1 MGEVLDELLREHKS
15 VASVLNVLERQ
26 VQIFETGG
34 RPDYELIEAAV
45 EYFLGFPD
53 RCHHPK
59 EDLVFA
65 RLRQRDPDAAR
76 KVGDLAA
83 AHVALAENLRIFAA
97 GLQAVVDE
105 AELPRAAVVRWARG
119 FIELQRQ
126 HLAMEEAALFPAA
139 EAALTPRDWSEL
151 AAAMTKAPDPLVH
164 GDPEARFEALRRNI
178 LAWQAEDDQTQ
189 SN

>member
-1 MGEVLDELLREHKS
+1 MREVLDELRSEHKS
-15 VASVLNVLERQ
+15 IASVLNVLERQ
-26 VQIFETGG
+26 VRIFETGG

-65 RLRQRDPDAAR
+65 RLQQRDPDAAL
-76 KVGDLAA
+76 KMGDLAA
-83 AHVALAENLRIFAA
+83 AHVRLADNLRIFAA

-105 AELPRAAVVRWARG
+105 AELPRAAVVRWARS

-126 HLAMEEAALFPAA
+126 HLEMEEATFFPAA
-139 EAALTPRDWSEL
+139 ETALTPRDWSEL
-151 AAAMTKAPDPLVH
+151 AAELTEAPDPLVH
-164 GDPEARFEALRRNI
+164 GDSKARFEALRRTI
-178 LAWQAEDDQTQ
+178 LAWQAEDDEPPTT
-189 SN
+189 